1 MYYNNRLK
9 LLFRELFW
17 YNEIKR
23 KLVIKLLIPP
33 LHLNTNASRI
43 ILLENT
49 VVIPLQ
55 DLPNISKKE
64 QGKLLI
70 RFVGKEGKKDTW
82 FHLTETALILA
93 NQKMIA
99 QEIHSYDIRKYLP
112 RYKK

>member
-1 MYYNNRLK
+1 M
-9 LLFRELFW
+9 
-17 YNEIKR
+17 
-23 KLVIKLLIPP
+23 IKLLIPP

-43 ILLENT
+43 ILLEKT
-49 VVIPLQ
+49 VVIPLE

-70 RFVGKEGKKDTW
+70 RFVEKEGKKDTW

-112 RYKK
+112 HYKK